1 MIQDLFSW
9 IHTQIQT
16 NQFFGA
22 AAFASIGAALF
33 AVLKDVPKQIY
44 NRILILITY
53 KAVIYQTDE
62 LYDYIL
68 LWVRDNHKGK
78 ARNVECTL
86 ENKISES
93 HEDKL
98 MLTSATPGKTK
109 EIKEIPIEDFFYMRK
124 YGRFLKFSSGRE
136 KLENA
141 NNLKSVYLKSFTIKG
156 IFASKAVRRILR
168 EINEQYGVTQKIP
181 KYYASS
187 YDYFYSLVDIKGKP
201 LSEVIINKKLKKEII
216 SDIETWSKSREEYVR
231 RGIAFKRGHC
241 FYGPPGTGKTT
252 LAKAIAL
259 EYGMDIYSLNLRS
272 VKNDEDLMTM
282 LGRISAN
289 SILLF
294 EDFDSHFVGREST
307 DPESKVTFS
316 GLLNAIDGVIPLDD
330 VLIIITTNHIEK
342 LDQALLRPGR
352 IDVVKEIGYATS
364 TEASEYVSMFYNAQY
379 TVKLSK
385 PISMTNVQNACLA
398 NPQDPKLAIVQIE
411 KM

>member
-1 MIQDLFSW
+1 
-9 IHTQIQT
+9 
-16 NQFFGA
+16 
-22 AAFASIGAALF
+22 
-33 AVLKDVPKQIY
+33 
-44 NRILILITY
+44 
-53 KAVIYQTDE
+53 
-62 LYDYIL
+62 
-68 LWVRDNHKGK
+68 
-78 ARNVECTL
+78 
-86 ENKISES
+86 
-93 HEDKL
+93 
-98 MLTSATPGKTK
+98 
-109 EIKEIPIEDFFYMRK
+109 
-124 YGRFLKFSSGRE
+124 
-136 KLENA
+136 
-141 NNLKSVYLKSFTIKG
+141 
-156 IFASKAVRRILR
+156 
-168 EINEQYGVTQKIP
+168 
-181 KYYASS
+181 
-187 YDYFYSLVDIKGKP
+187 
-201 LSEVIINKKLKKEII
+201 
-216 SDIETWSKSREEYVR
+216 
-231 RGIAFKRGHC
+231 
-241 FYGPPGTGKTT
+241 
-252 LAKAIAL
+252 L

-385 PISMTNVQNACLA
+385 PISMTNIQNACLA
-398 NPQDPKLAIVQIE
+398 NPQDPNLAIVQIE